1 MRPLVCLL
9 LTGLAGGAQGAPLVK
24 PSLAYTVSAPDPAR
38 QVYHVVFRTS
48 GLGSGVQDFKL
59 PAWSPGYYALMPY
72 TQAISGFS
80 AVDGAGRALSWEK
93 TAPNTWRVAVGRATQ
108 VVLAYDVKATVH
120 FAVNSF
126 LDENR
131 GFIAPASLFMHPV
144 GALKRASTVT
154 LDLPKAW
161 RQVATGLDRAPGGRP
176 VFRAPDYDTLYDC
189 PILMGNQERHTFDVR
204 GIPHH
209 VVIEAV
215 PAEVDRTRMLA
226 DLKGIVEAAVKLMG
240 DLPYR
245 HYTFQL
251 MGQGRGGVEH
261 LNSAACAFRGEE
273 LRTEGG
279 YKAWLSFIA
288 HEYFHHFNVKRIRPL
303 ALGPFD
309 YDRQNRTSMLW
320 VSEGLTVHYESQLL
334 LRAGLLSREAFLEGL
349 ARNLASFLNM
359 PGHRYQSAAEASTSA
374 WEAGALGGDRRV
386 SISYYD
392 NGRLLGTLL
401 DLAIRHRSGD
411 RKSLDDVMRSLYRDL
426 AVGQQRG
433 FTNAEF
439 RATCERMAGADLSD
453 VFACA
458 ETPRVLDLTAALAH
472 AGLALAVEATP
483 TEGTELGLHAQADG
497 AGGWRVVDLEPGSA
511 AQKAGVRPGDVLRRL
526 EGGPFSPDALEKLL
540 EARHAG
546 DALDLTVRREG
557 GEVAVHARLEARMR
571 RTCTITPNPGCSEA
585 ERALREG
592 WLRSGEAGV
601 ESARRD

>member
-9 LTGLAGGAQGAPLVK
+9 WMGLAGGVQGASRGK
-24 PSLAYTVSAPDPAR
+24 PILAYTVSAPDPAR
-38 QVYHVVFRTS
+38 QTYHVVFRTS

-59 PAWSPGYYALMPY
+59 PAWSPGYYVLMPY
-72 TQAISGFS
+72 AKDVTGF
-80 AVDGAGRALSWEK
+80 AAKDGAGRALPWEK
-93 TAPNTWRVAVGRATQ
+93 TTANTWRVAAGQASQ
-108 VVLAYDVKATVH
+108 VVLTYDVKATVP

-126 LDENR
+126 LNADR

-144 GALKRASTVT
+144 GALKQPSTVS
-154 LDLPKAW
+154 LDLPRAW
-161 RQVATGLDRAPGGRP
+161 TQVATGLDRLPGKHTI
-176 VFRAPDYDTLYDC
+176 FRAPDYDTLYDC

-215 PAEVDRTRMLA
+215 PTEVDRTRMLA
-226 DLKGIVEAAVKLMG
+226 DLKRIVEAAVDLMG

-251 MGQGRGGVEH
+251 MGHGRGGVEH
-261 LNSAACAFRGEE
+261 LNSAACAFLGEE

-279 YKAWLSFIA
+279 YRGWLSFIA

-309 YDRQNRTSMLW
+309 YDRANRTSLLW

-334 LRAGLLSREAFLEGL
+334 LRAGLLTREAFLGGL
-349 ARNLASFLNM
+349 ARNLTSFLNM
-359 PGHRYQSAAEASTSA
+359 PGHRYQSATEASMGV

-401 DLAIRHRSGD
+401 DLAIRHRSGN
-411 RKSLDDVMRSLYRDL
+411 RKSLDDVMRSLYRDF

-433 FTNAEF
+433 FTDAEF

-453 VFACA
+453 VFTCA
-458 ETPRVLDLTAALAH
+458 EAPRVLDLTDALAR
-472 AGLALAVEATP
+472 AGLALAIESTP
-483 TEGTELGLHAQADG
+483 MAGAELGLHAQADG

-511 AQKAGVRPGDVLRRL
+511 QKTGLRPGDVLKRL
-526 EGGPFSPDALEKLL
+526 EGGSFSPDALEKLL
-540 EARHAG
+540 EARKAG
-546 DALDLTVRREG
+546 DALDLTVSREG
-557 GEVAVHARLEARMR
+557 REVAIHTRLEARMR
-571 RTCTITPNPGCSEA
+571 RTCTITSKSECSEA
-585 ERALREG
+585 ERASRDG
-592 WLRSGEAGV
+592 WLRSGK
-601 ESARRD
+601 S